1 MTVYSAV
8 NIGMYL
14 GGAGFLFLLLL
25 FLLCTVC
32 LPDGR
37 MVVMVDTAGVSPPVN
52 PNHTA
57 LLDPACRPL
66 ETDHSRA
73 IFSFSIDSCGTFATV
88 GFEYFVILCI

>member
-1 MTVYSAV
+1 M
-8 NIGMYL
+8 
-14 GGAGFLFLLLL
+14 
-25 FLLCTVC
+25 C

-88 GFEYFVILCI
+88 GFEYFCYSLYIEKY

>member
-1 MTVYSAV
+1 
-8 NIGMYL
+8 MYL
-14 GGAGFLFLLLL
+14 EGTGFFFLLI
-25 FLLCTVC
+25 LLCTVC

-66 ETDHSRA
+66 ETDNSRA
-73 IFSFSIDSCGTFATV
+73 IFSFSIDSCGTVATV
-88 GFEYFVILCI
+88 GFKYLIILSVQRNLE